1 MQEPD
6 TARQGGAAFIWKY
19 GAICG
24 VMLGVTLPSLFI
36 ADPGL
41 NPNEYARE
49 LVTLFDLATRKECVL

>member
-41 NPNEYARE
+41 NPN
-49 LVTLFDLATRKECVL
+49 